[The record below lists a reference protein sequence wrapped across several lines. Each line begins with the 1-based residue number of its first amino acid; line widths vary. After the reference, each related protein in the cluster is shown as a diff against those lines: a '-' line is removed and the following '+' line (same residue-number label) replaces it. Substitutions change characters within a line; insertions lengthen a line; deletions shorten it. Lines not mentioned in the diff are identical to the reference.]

1 MNDTKSK
8 LKIDRDFDNLAPFFA
23 QKLRSAI
30 AECQAQGYPVELFEG
45 MRSETRQNQLW
56 AQGRT
61 EPGKI
66 ITHAKAGQS
75 WHQYGL
81 AADIVGFINGRW
93 DWSLN
98 YDKIEQIMVSHG
110 FSSLKFERAHFQ
122 ITGGMAIDKARRIAK
137 DQGLLALW
145 SIIESQIK
153 K

>member
-1 MNDTKSK
+1 MNDHKSK
-8 LKIDRDFDNLAPFFA
+8 LKIDRDFENLAPFFA

-30 AECQAQGYPVELFEG
+30 GECQADGYPVALFEG

-56 AQGRT
+56 AQGRAAD
-61 EPGKI
+61 GKI
-66 ITHAKAGQS
+66 ITYARGGQS
-75 WHQYGL
+75 WHNYGL
-81 AADIVGFINGRW
+81 AADLVGFINGRW
-93 DWSLN
+93 DWQLN

-122 ITGGMAIDKARRIAK
+122 ITGGMAIDNAKRIAK

-145 SIIESQIK
+145 SIIENQIK